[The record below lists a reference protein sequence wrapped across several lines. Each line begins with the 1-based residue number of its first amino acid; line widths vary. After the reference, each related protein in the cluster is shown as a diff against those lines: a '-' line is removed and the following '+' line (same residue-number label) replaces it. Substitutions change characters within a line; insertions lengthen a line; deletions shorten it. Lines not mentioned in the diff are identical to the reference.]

1 MYNRHFDLKMKNSRQ
16 KKKDYHFVKRRV
28 WIRYLNGYF
37 NLDDHSD
44 FIDKDEFNQ
53 NFNNL
58 FS

>member
-1 MYNRHFDLKMKNSRQ
+1 MTCIIGILMKNSRQ

-44 FIDKDEFNQ
+44 FIDKD
-53 NFNNL
+53 L
-58 FS
+58 RI

>member
-44 FIDKDEFNQ
+44 FIDKD
-53 NFNNL
+53 L
-58 FS
+58 RI